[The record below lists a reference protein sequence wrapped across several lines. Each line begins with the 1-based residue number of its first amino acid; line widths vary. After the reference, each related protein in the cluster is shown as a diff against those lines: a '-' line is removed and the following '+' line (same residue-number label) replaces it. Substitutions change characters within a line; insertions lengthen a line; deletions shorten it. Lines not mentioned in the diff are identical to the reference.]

1 VARQEGPILKAS
13 HITDTRA
20 AGNPRLSVRQCRHGT
35 MMYLRQDAYVGRSF
49 DEYGEYSEGEVE
61 LFRQCL
67 APGDVA
73 LDVGANFGS
82 HSLPMAQFV
91 GASGFVHA
99 FEPQRILFQILCGN
113 VALNELDNV
122 RALPLAVGRSPGHT
136 KVPPLDYGRRN
147 NFGGIAIG
155 GERGEE
161 IEVVTLDQLKL
172 PKVKFIK
179 IDVEGMELDVVLGGK
194 ATLARC
200 RPILY
205 VENDRIEKADALA
218 ARLLETGYR
227 LWWHTP
233 PLYNAENFLGNPLN
247 VFGRILSF
255 NMLCLPQET
264 AQAPAGLREIKSPPD
279 ASGFLRSL
287 GGAGAP
293 P

>member
-1 VARQEGPILKAS
+1 MI
-13 HITDTRA
+13 
-20 AGNPRLSVRQCRHGT
+20 
-35 MMYLRQDAYVGRSF
+35 YLRQDAYVGRSF
-49 DEYGEYSEGEVE
+49 GEYGEYSEGEVD

-73 LDVGANFGS
+73 VDVGANFGS
-82 HSLPMAQFV
+82 HTLPMAKFV
-91 GASGFVHA
+91 GATGFVHA
-99 FEPQRILFQILCGN
+99 FEPQRIVFQILCGN

-122 RALPLAVGRSPGHT
+122 RALPHAVGRSPGRT
-136 KVPPLDYGRRN
+136 KIPPLNYGARN
-147 NFGGIAIG
+147 NFGGVAIG

-161 IEVVTLDQLKL
+161 VEVVTLDQLKL
-172 PKVKFIK
+172 PKIKFIK
-179 IDVEGMELDVVLGGK
+179 IDVEGMELDVVLGAK

-247 VFGRILSF
+247 VFGPILSF
-255 NMLCLPQET
+255 NMLCLPQES
-264 AQAPAGLREIKSPPD
+264 AQAPAGLQEIKSPPD
-279 ASGFLRSL
+279 ASALLRNL
-287 GGAGAP
+287 GAVGASP
-293 P
+293 